1 VTAFIHRLAL
11 LISILTLI
19 ICVISGISLLTSL
32 VRAAVVFIGILFTFF
47 IAGQILNLG
56 LSLTN
61 RKPKAEEE
69 K

>member
-1 VTAFIHRLAL
+1 MTAFIHRLAL